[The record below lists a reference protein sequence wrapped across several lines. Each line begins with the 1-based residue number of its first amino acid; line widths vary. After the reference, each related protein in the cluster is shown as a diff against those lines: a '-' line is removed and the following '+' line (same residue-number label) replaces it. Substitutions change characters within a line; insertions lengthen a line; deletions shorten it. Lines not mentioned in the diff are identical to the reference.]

1 MDRTRLSGLLGVAAI
16 IVAACGTSQS
26 SNAPSSAQS
35 QAPGSTATATAAPA
49 EQTITYVIDAD
60 MSGGMSNAADN
71 VPTVEAIQFM
81 HNALYEYNEAIE
93 VRPLLAKSLAEI
105 SADGLVWTM
114 PLRDD
119 VTFHDGTPMTAD
131 DVVLAYQMAQSK
143 NCRFSP
149 SACLTAFLDKVEAV
163 DEHTVKFTLKQKL
176 ATFATVYLPSI
187 FIENGKIIRDA
198 YAKFV
203 QGRDQVTKDEVQ
215 GLADKV
221 AAEEATPTGAD
232 GGANYEQFIPELE
245 ALLTKA
251 GQTLPDQA
259 KITGADGSPDKNA
272 YGGALAAQLTTLLS
286 TFDAAEIDALAAAY
300 PYLDFQ
306 YNPTGLGAGPFKFV
320 SYKTGENVT
329 LEAYD
334 KYFLGKPEVS
344 KMFFPIIK
352 DDLAGGQALVA
363 GQADWKY
370 SLQGPTYNQIK
381 DDSNLKFV
389 EYPEFG
395 FYGLYFNQRD
405 GTMFSDKNL
414 RQAVAY
420 CFDKVQ
426 TVQAATEGQGVAIWS
441 EIPPA
446 SWAYP
451 GDNLETYTFD
461 PAKGIALIE
470 QSGWSK
476 GSDGIYE
483 KNGQKLATAVPVRAG
498 RPDRSSFMQLL
509 SDQVK
514 TNCGMDISYKEVDFT
529 ALLGM
534 ITQYPHINAAAPQSG
549 KPFDAYFGGFVGGPD
564 PDPFPLYHSSQC
576 STAEQPDTN
585 NYICYSNPKVDKLI
599 EDGLTTYDVPQR
611 TEIYKEYA
619 KIQSQDLPVLY
630 GWSDIQHEGLR
641 SSVNL
646 DTADGMQ
653 MDTPYYFA
661 RAEKLTNIHQ

>member
-16 IVAACGTSQS
+16 IVAACGTSPS
-26 SNAPSSAQS
+26 SNAPSTAQS
-35 QAPGSTATATAAPA
+35 QAPGASATASAATT

-71 VPTVEAIQFM
+71 VPTVEAIQFL

-93 VRPLLAKSLAEI
+93 VRPLLAKSLADI

-149 SACLTAFLDKVEAV
+149 AACLNAFLDKVEAV
-163 DEHTVKFTLKQKL
+163 DEHTVRFTLKQKL
-176 ATFATVYLPSI
+176 ATFATTYLPSI
-187 FIENGKIIRDA
+187 FIENGKMIRDA

-203 QGRDQVTKDEVQ
+203 EGRDQVTKDEVKA
-215 GLADKV
+215 LADKI
-221 AAEEATPTGAD
+221 AAEEKTPTGAD

-259 KITGADGSPDKNA
+259 KITGADGNPDKNG
-272 YGGALAAQLTTLLS
+272 YGSALSAQLTTLLS

-306 YNPTGLGAGPFKFV
+306 YNPVGFGTGPFKFV
-320 SYKTGENVT
+320 SYKTGESVT

-405 GTMFSDKNL
+405 GTLFSDQNL

-420 CFDKVQ
+420 CFDKV
-426 TVQAATEGQGVAIWS
+426 ADR
-441 EIPPA
+441 
-446 SWAYP
+446 P
-451 GDNLETYTFD
+451 GRHRGPGRRDLERD
-461 PAKGIALIE
+461 PAGVV
-470 QSGWSK
+470 G
-476 GSDGIYE
+476 
-483 KNGQKLATAVPVRAG
+483 VPGRQAWRPTRSIRPRAS
-498 RPDRSSFMQLL
+498 RSS
-509 SDQVK
+509 SSPAGPRAV
-514 TNCGMDISYKEVDFT
+514 T
-529 ALLGM
+529 ASTRRTGRSW
-534 ITQYPHINAAAPQSG
+534 PRPSRSAPAAPT
-549 KPFDAYFGGFVGGPD
+549 AR
-564 PDPFPLYHSSQC
+564 HSC
-576 STAEQPDTN
+576 SCCPT
-585 NYICYSNPKVDKLI
+585 
-599 EDGLTTYDVPQR
+599 R
-611 TEIYKEYA
+611 
-619 KIQSQDLPVLY
+619 
-630 GWSDIQHEGLR
+630 
-641 SSVNL
+641 
-646 DTADGMQ
+646 
-653 MDTPYYFA
+653 
-661 RAEKLTNIHQ
+661 